1 MIDILRKMTY
11 GHYILTARKVGDE
24 LKTRDKDYIA
34 AGTVNWATQ
43 TSFHPP
49 MIAVAVE
56 HDADLNE
63 TIDYSE
69 HFTLQLLGE
78 DNREMV
84 NAFGTK
90 SNVNGDEIN
99 GYPFKKVGGQA
110 ILQNT
115 VGYVICEV
123 KETVNAGDHRL
134 YIGEVIDHKHDNNR
148 PVIHTDSVAMQY
160 AD

>member
-1 MIDILRKMTY
+1 
-11 GHYILTARKVGDE
+11 
-24 LKTRDKDYIA
+24 
-34 AGTVNWATQ
+34 
-43 TSFHPP
+43 

-78 DNREMV
+78 DNEEMIT
-84 NAFGTK
+84 AFGTK
-90 SNVNGDEIN
+90 SEVDDDQIN
-99 GYPFKKVGGQA
+99 GYPFKKIGGQA

-148 PVIHTDSVAMQY
+148 AVVHTDSVAMQY